1 MSRPIDYL
9 ESAVSDRPHSQ
20 MDRLLF
26 EDEMDKDPLSGLVQ
40 NPQYSMSVPRT
51 PHPED
56 ALPIGQG
63 AKIIGNIISGKYV
76 PDRVLKK
83 RIADSKLADSFA
95 EKIKEL
101 KKFIDDRGFMGYA
114 SSSEIT
120 KAKKKMKELRDSYD
134 ELRPA
139 MKGRNFQQGGPAER
153 PPLLGYMNPAVQ
165 DEKAHSQIDNIIEDN
180 TVLGHVTGLLS
191 NLGIMDEPIKHA
203 AGLPPLTTTK
213 GHEELDWLGE
223 RLTREPDIEFHG
235 GPGGALEAIGAVGK
249 AGSLIS
255 ATKDPVWKYA
265 TGKSLLKAMESSI
278 KESLPKIY
286 PKKPRKWLS
295 EGALKKEAWWPGK
308 GQLSQPKVSE
318 EGRKELEKIAKA
330 LHNIDLNLPKTKPM
344 KPTDLDK
351 IEDARNALDASL
363 AGGISEYAELGTMSP
378 SRVKYIDNLS
388 KSMKSVANKYYSKPE
403 NINEFEN
410 MQKSLIEYYEPT
422 TPKVK
427 AGGKYRTEV
436 VPLSQNEKWSWL
448 TKELNRWPPTEQK
461 RILGTDYNAYKI
473 WNTLIG
479 RTGDWGAAR
488 GNLKLKP
495 DVLNPD
501 IVPVGRRRPK

>member
-1 MSRPIDYL
+1 MP
-9 ESAVSDRPHSQ
+9 
-20 MDRLLF
+20 
-26 EDEMDKDPLSGLVQ
+26 
-40 NPQYSMSVPRT
+40 
-51 PHPED
+51 
-56 ALPIGQG
+56 
-63 AKIIGNIISGKYV
+63 
-76 PDRVLKK
+76 
-83 RIADSKLADSFA
+83 
-95 EKIKEL
+95 
-101 KKFIDDRGFMGYA
+101 
-114 SSSEIT
+114 
-120 KAKKKMKELRDSYD
+120 
-134 ELRPA
+134 
-139 MKGRNFQQGGPAER
+139 R
-153 PPLLGYMNPAVQ
+153 PPLLGYMQPGGPVEYAVQ
-165 DEKAHSQIDNIIEDN
+165 DEKAHSQIDNIIKDN
-180 TVLGHVTGLLS
+180 TILGHVTGLLS

-223 RLTREPDIEFHG
+223 RLTRKPDIEFHG

-255 ATKDPVWKYA
+255 ATKDPIWKYA

-295 EGALKKEAWWPGK
+295 EGVLKKEVWWPGK
-308 GQLSQPKVSE
+308 GQLSQPKVSD

-363 AGGISEYAELGTMSP
+363 AEGISEYTKLGTMSP

-388 KSMKSVANKYYSKPE
+388 KSMKSVANKYYSKPG
-403 NINEFEN
+403 NIGEFER
-410 MQKSLIEYYEPT
+410 MQQKLIKYFEPT

-436 VPLSQNEKWSWL
+436 VPLSQNDKWSWL
-448 TKELNRWPPTEQK
+448 TKELNRMPPPDQGE
-461 RILGTDYNAYKI
+461 ILGTDYNAYKI